1 MSLYRIMVVDDEEE
15 IREGIKRKI
24 NWESNGF
31 ELVASAANG
40 QEALELAESL
50 HPDVVLTDIKMPFM
64 DGLTLGKRLYEQMPK
79 IKLVI
84 FSGFDDF
91 EYAQRAIKINVSEY
105 ILKPI
110 DAQELVEVLQKIK
123 QQLDNEFIEKC
134 NIERLREHYQNS
146 IPILREQ
153 FLVRLLG
160 GRETSQWISE
170 QIERYKIDI
179 SGSFWSVA
187 LIESDSSIQSEGQ
200 EYAATSRKELI
211 PHVIKQLVDENLSPY
226 THFKCFLYNDYVAV
240 IAIMEEKGKIV
251 SFINGIDYICKLAQR
266 FLLLTLSAG
275 IGSPC
280 DSLTDLHYSTVG
292 ARNALEYRVLVGA
305 DKAIY
310 IDDVEPQTMGQLE
323 YCDVDFQDMMV
334 AIKVGESEKI
344 EREVERFINCFREK
358 NFQLSQ
364 YQLSLMELTAE
375 LLKIIRTYQLD
386 GAAILGKSFDSN
398 FYISSFDSLDAL
410 RRWILDTC
418 LKISRLIRQERTNS
432 SKLVAERAKHFI
444 KNNYSDSELSLETI
458 CNYLHLSPT
467 YFSTLFKRET
477 GLSFVN
483 YLTQVRME
491 EAIKLLNTTEHL
503 AGEIANKIG
512 YSEPTYFS
520 YVFKKQFG
528 MSPTKYRSVGGQN
541 GM

>member
-1 MSLYRIMVVDDEEE
+1 
-15 IREGIKRKI
+15 
-24 NWESNGF
+24 
-31 ELVASAANG
+31 
-40 QEALELAESL
+40 
-50 HPDVVLTDIKMPFM
+50 
-64 DGLTLGKRLYEQMPK
+64 
-79 IKLVI
+79 
-84 FSGFDDF
+84 
-91 EYAQRAIKINVSEY
+91 
-105 ILKPI
+105 
-110 DAQELVEVLQKIK
+110 
-123 QQLDNEFIEKC
+123 
-134 NIERLREHYQNS
+134 
-146 IPILREQ
+146 
-153 FLVRLLG
+153 
-160 GRETSQWISE
+160 
-170 QIERYKIDI
+170 
-179 SGSFWSVA
+179 
-187 LIESDSSIQSEGQ
+187 
-200 EYAATSRKELI
+200 
-211 PHVIKQLVDENLSPY
+211 
-226 THFKCFLYNDYVAV
+226 
-240 IAIMEEKGKIV
+240 
-251 SFINGIDYICKLAQR
+251 
-266 FLLLTLSAG
+266 
-275 IGSPC
+275 
-280 DSLTDLHYSTVG
+280 
-292 ARNALEYRVLVGA
+292 
-305 DKAIY
+305 
-310 IDDVEPQTMGQLE
+310 
-323 YCDVDFQDMMV
+323 
-334 AIKVGESEKI
+334 
-344 EREVERFINCFREK
+344 
-358 NFQLSQ
+358 
-364 YQLSLMELTAE
+364 MELTAE